1 MIGGDRMTADERQ
14 RLSGTALITDQPA
27 TTIPSPLRP
36 VGPETQ
42 RLYKA
47 DWASFEDWCS
57 ARALTTL
64 PADPATVAAFLTE
77 AARSVGT
84 GALGRR
90 AAAIAAVHRQCGLV
104 SPAGD
109 PAVTDILRRTR
120 RSATPRRPP
129 PDKPAAL
136 VRMATRCPRD
146 RAGLRDRALL
156 LLAAGGLGRAALV
169 GLDVEHIRFTS
180 AGAELSA
187 RPAGVD
193 RASEH
198 PRNGAQHAKERTTI
212 VVPRGTRLA
221 VCPVQA
227 LRDWLDGSSTRF
239 GPVFRKIDRWGT
251 IEHDRLGTD
260 AIRRILARR
269 APRRSR
275 RARKATAA

>member
-1 MIGGDRMTADERQ
+1 MTADVRQ
-14 RLSGTALITDQPA
+14 TLPGTALITDQPA
-27 TTIPSPLRP
+27 TMIPSPRRA
-36 VGPETQ
+36 VSPETQ

-47 DWASFEDWCS
+47 DWASFEDWCGG
-57 ARALTTL
+57 RALTTL

-77 AARSVGT
+77 AATSVGA

-90 AAAIAAVHRQCGLV
+90 AAAIAAVHRQSGLA

-109 PAVTDILRRTR
+109 PAVTDILRRAR

-129 PDKPAAL
+129 PARPTAL
-136 VRMATRCPRD
+136 IRMATRCPRD
-146 RAGLRDRALL
+146 PAGLRDRALL

-169 GLDVEHIRFTS
+169 GLDVEHIRFTA
-180 AGAELSA
+180 AGAELFT
-187 RPAGVD
+187 RGVGVD
-193 RASEH
+193 GATEH
-198 PRNGAQHAKERTTI
+198 AREGPQHTEEKTTI

-227 LRDWLDGSSTRF
+227 LRDWLDGSNTRF

-251 IEHDRLGTD
+251 IDHDRLGTD

-269 APRRSR
+269 SPRRRR

>member
-27 TTIPSPLRP
+27 IMIASPRRP
-36 VGPETQ
+36 VSPETQ

-47 DWASFEDWCS
+47 DWASFEGWCG

-77 AARSVGT
+77 AATSVGA

-90 AAAIAAVHRQCGLV
+90 AAAITSVHRQFGLA
-104 SPAGD
+104 SPAAD

-129 PDKPAAL
+129 PAKPAAL

-146 RAGLRDRALL
+146 LAGLRDRALL

-169 GLDVEHIRFTS
+169 GLDVEHILFV
-180 AGAELSA
+180 AGGAELSA

-193 RASEH
+193 RTTEH
-198 PRNGAQHAKERTTI
+198 ARNGAKPDRKNTTI

-275 RARKATAA
+275 RAGKATVA

>member
-1 MIGGDRMTADERQ
+1 MTADVRQ
-14 RLSGTALITDQPA
+14 RLSGTSLITDQPA
-27 TTIPSPLRP
+27 IMIASPRRP
-36 VGPETQ
+36 VSPETQ

-47 DWASFEDWCS
+47 DWASFEDWCG

-146 RAGLRDRALL
+146 LAGLRDRALL
-156 LLAAGGLGRAALV
+156 LLAAGGIGRAALV
-169 GLDVEHIRFTS
+169 DLDVEHIRVTA
-180 AGAELSA
+180 AGAELSV
-187 RPAGVD
+187 RSAGVD
-193 RASEH
+193 GTTEH
-198 PRNGAQHAKERTTI
+198 AREGPQHTVEKTTI

-227 LRDWLDGSSTRF
+227 LRDWLDGSNTRF

-251 IEHDRLGTD
+251 IDHDRLGTD

-269 APRRSR
+269 SPRRRR